1 MDISFYVKRVSCEMK
16 TKVTNKMASD
26 FLIIKREY
34 HQKKFLSK
42 TNKKKKWKKTKKI
55 KTPAPGHAFI
65 K

>member
-42 TNKKKKWKKTKKI
+42 TKKKKKNERKQKRLRRRHLAT
-55 KTPAPGHAFI
+55 HL
-65 K
+65 